1 MSEMLANRYFYG
13 ARFAD
18 AAPGFEAV
26 LRKYP
31 DHVAARKKLVIC
43 YVHIGRLQ
51 EALELA
57 VGLLREDSRVLADTD
72 REAEGFPCGDTLA
85 DFRKREKALS
95 PVSFQTSLGVLQLFC
110 NEPEAVTA
118 LAGAAEME
126 GVCSEVRTLRALV
139 AKHLELRGEQRGR
152 APGD

>member
-31 DHVAARKKLVIC
+31 DHVVARKKLVVC
-43 YVHIGRLQ
+43 YVHMGRLQ

-57 VGLLREDSRVLADTD
+57 LGLLREDPQVLARTD
-72 REAEGFPCGDTLA
+72 QESEGFPCGDTLEE
-85 DFRKREKALS
+85 FRKREKALS
-95 PVSFQTSLGVLQLFC
+95 PAVFQTSVGVLQLFC
-110 NEPEAVTA
+110 NEKEAVQA
-118 LAGAAEME
+118 LTLASEMD
-126 GVCSEVRTLRALV
+126 GVCGEVRTLRSLV
-139 AKHLELRGEQRGR
+139 MRHMEAKH
-152 APGD
+152 A